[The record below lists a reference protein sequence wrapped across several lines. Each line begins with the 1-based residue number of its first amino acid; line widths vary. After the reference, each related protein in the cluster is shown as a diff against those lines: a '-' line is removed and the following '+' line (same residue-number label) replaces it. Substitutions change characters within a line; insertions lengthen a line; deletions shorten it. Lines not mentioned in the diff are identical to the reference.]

1 MNEKLRDWVLK
12 NKQNLTIHK
21 INEFQ
26 VLMVIYVKY
35 KKRLELLAQME
46 NMLWQKTVWGSPF
59 HLFVEDEK
67 FMQIMQLRNNFK
79 HMLF

>member
-1 MNEKLRDWVLK
+1 
-12 NKQNLTIHK
+12 
-21 INEFQ
+21 
-26 VLMVIYVKY
+26 MVIYVKY

-67 FMQIMQLRNNFK
+67 FMQIMQLRNNLK